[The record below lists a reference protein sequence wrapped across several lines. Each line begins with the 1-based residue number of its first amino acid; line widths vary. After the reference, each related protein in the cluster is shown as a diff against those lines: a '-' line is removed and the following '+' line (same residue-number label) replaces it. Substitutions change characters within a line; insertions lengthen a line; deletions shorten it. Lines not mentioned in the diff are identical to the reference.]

1 MLKNLLKYL
10 TALVIMLHCIGAT
23 QLASAYAK
31 DKSSFVSMVT
41 MSEEETKKEKE
52 SCDEDDAD
60 FWNDVR
66 CKLQLRNTY
75 LSSAIMHSYM
85 HDTLNRL
92 FYQFVLES
100 PTPPPDFLA

>member
-1 MLKNLLKYL
+1 
-10 TALVIMLHCIGAT
+10 MLHCLGAT
-23 QLASAYAK
+23 QLISSYSK
-31 DKSSFVSMVT
+31 DNSSFVSMLT
-41 MSEEETKKEKE
+41 MNEEETKKEKE
-52 SCDEDDAD
+52 SCDEDDVE

-75 LSSAIMHSYM
+75 LCSVSDNSYL
-85 HDTLNRL
+85 HESLNRV